1 MKNFKI
7 NPFEKFP
14 LIKIEINESGILLK
28 DYEKP
33 YFLLFYLCKAKG
45 LFLSRVVKDVL
56 LLSDFV
62 DMKQLEM
69 LSLDILEQYEQT
81 KLLQFPRY
89 FQYYDGAYLTTLK
102 EYKKYHR
109 KKKRFPEL
117 PDSNDVDRSVV
128 EYQF

>member
-14 LIKIEINESGILLK
+14 LIAKEINNAGIPLK

-33 YFLLFYLCKAKG
+33 YFLLFYLCRTKG
-45 LFLSRVVKDVL
+45 IFLSRAVRDVFV
-56 LLSDFV
+56 LSDFI
-62 DMKQLEM
+62 DKKQLEL
-69 LSLDILEQYEQT
+69 LSLDVLEQYEQT
-81 KLLQFPRY
+81 KLLKFPKY
-89 FQYYDGAYLTTLK
+89 FQYYDGAYLSTLQ

-117 PDSNDVDRSVV
+117 PESNDVDSSVV